1 MLQSHEPIF
10 SLREPDRSNMSSH
23 FESSP
28 RSVSGFHTTAVLFRS
43 SILAGLFLILGF
55 LQPILIGQE
64 KPAEGSDKGA
74 ASALQKPYPLD
85 AVVTKDGTV
94 LIVDRNLPGI
104 WKKTDAGLSVFVQG
118 SKRLREPLNACR
130 CLALTADDALIV
142 GDSATRDVYRIDA
155 AGKPEAITGGKIG
168 IPVDL
173 AVSSDGTIYVADLE
187 TRSVLKI
194 AAGTKEPTSFAK
206 LNARGISLDATGNL
220 WVVTQDTEQLVKVD
234 ASGKAEAIVKERVF
248 NFPHQVSVNAA
259 GEAFVT
265 DGYEKAV
272 WKVAPGKAPEKWFQG
287 EPLVNPVGTTW
298 AGDKLIVVDPRAS
311 TLFQFDAEAK
321 ISPWIEVR

>member
-1 MLQSHEPIF
+1 MLWSDELIF
-10 SLREPDRSNMSSH
+10 SLREPYRSNMCNH
-23 FESSP
+23 LQSSP
-28 RSVSGFHTTAVLFRS
+28 RSVSGFHTPAVLFRG
-43 SILAGLFLILGF
+43 SIFTIIFLSVCL
-55 LQPILIGQE
+55 LQPNLEGQE
-64 KPAEGSDKGA
+64 KTADSAAKAPASTM
-74 ASALQKPYPLD
+74 QKPYPLD
-85 AVVTKDGTV
+85 AAVTKDGTV

-104 WKKTDAGLSVFVQG
+104 WKKTEAGLSVFVQG

-142 GDSATRDVYRIDA
+142 GDSATREVYRIDS

-173 AVSSDGTIYVADLE
+173 AASSDGTIYIADLE
-187 TRSVLKI
+187 TRSILKI

-206 LNARGISLDATGNL
+206 LNARGISLDASGNL

-234 ASGKAEAIVKERVF
+234 STGKAEVIVKERVF

-272 WKVAPGKAPEKWFQG
+272 WKVAPGKTPEKWFQG

-298 AGDKLIVVDPRAS
+298 AGDKLIIVDPRAS